1 MTLAGV
7 QVRLG
12 RVGDLAAIAE
22 LERAAVSAPHWPRL
36 VYLEILEEQDGG
48 DGARR
53 RLFVAERDGG
63 VVGFAVGLLATGS
76 AELESVVVAEAA
88 RRCGIG
94 RALCEAVLEW
104 VRAQG
109 AIEVALEVRAGSVG
123 AIALYAGL
131 GFVRVGQRPRYYR
144 DPEEDAVL
152 MRWSW
157 AGSRGGNN
165 VPVNKSP

>member
-12 RVGDLAAIAE
+12 RVGDLGAIAE

-36 VYLEILEEQDGG
+36 VYLEILEGQFGA
-48 DGARR
+48 DGAPRC
-53 RLFVAERDGG
+53 LFVAERDGV

-76 AELESVVVAEAA
+76 VELESVVVAEAA

-94 RALCEAVLEW
+94 RALCGAVLEW
-104 VRAQG
+104 ARAHG
-109 AIEVALEVRAGSVG
+109 ASEVALEVRAGSAG
-123 AIALYAGL
+123 AIALYKGL
-131 GFVRVGQRPRYYR
+131 GFARVGQRPRYYR

-152 MRWSW
+152 MRVGL
-157 AGSRGGNN
+157 AGAAHDEA
-165 VPVNKSP
+165 